1 MYVYLCRYDKLAD
14 ELKAVTLATVRT
26 YYEKWVPDMRKTPLF
41 GAIYIYRLMP
51 KRHHFT
57 KTGSGQ
63 T

>member
-1 MYVYLCRYDKLAD
+1 MYDRYDKLAD

-41 GAIYIYRLMP
+41 FLAPFIHIDECQND
-51 KRHHFT
+51 HFT

>member
-41 GAIYIYRLMP
+41 GAIYIQMFIHSYR
-51 KRHHFT
+51 
-57 KTGSGQ
+57 
-63 T
+63 